1 MNYFDWRKYVV
12 VFFITIFI
20 FLSAFYLS
28 NYFNSRKINQIKGI
42 QDQIS
47 IDILSSET
55 EYSLLQELSCKNVSG
70 SILSRQLEELGI
82 KLEWSEIN
90 IGPTEEVIYLR
101 KYYALLEIKDY
112 LLMKKISSRCGVKS
126 AFILFF
132 YPRLEDCSDC
142 EKQRIVLSSLREKYP
157 ELRVYAFDSST
168 DLSAVKA
175 MLHIY
180 KINNVKIPSIVI
192 DDELLIGFQDVDSLE
207 VRIKKSFKL
216 QEKTP
221 ENDISTDT
229 IEKK

>member
-1 MNYFDWRKYVV
+1 MNYFDWKKYVV
-12 VFFITIFI
+12 VFFITMFI
-20 FLSAFYLS
+20 FLSAFYIS
-28 NYFNSRKINQIKGI
+28 NYFNSKKIDQIKGI

-55 EYSLLQELSCKNVSG
+55 EYNLLQELSCKNISN
-70 SILSRQLEELGI
+70 SILSKQLEELGV

-90 IGPTEEVIYLR
+90 IGPTDEVIYLR

-132 YPRLEDCSDC
+132 YPRVDNCTDC

-157 ELRVYAFDSST
+157 ELRVYAFDSNT
-168 DLSAVKA
+168 ELSAVEA

-180 KINNVKIPSIVI
+180 KINDVKTPSIVI
-192 DDELLIGFQDVDSLE
+192 DDELLIGFQDIDSLE
-207 VRIKKSFKL
+207 ERIKKSFKL
-216 QEKTP
+216 QEKIP
-221 ENDISTDT
+221 DDDIKADEE
-229 IEKK
+229 EKR